1 MLIAFNLAFQERGS
15 PLKKN
20 ELTLLW
26 PFYVTTFTAS
36 SLSVTL
42 PVWVVFFQ
50 RQFSFVEIS
59 CALTLQSVASIL
71 FEIPTGAIAD
81 VFGRKVSVVLGIALQ
96 GLLWLALPFIH
107 LNIVLYAAFFTMG
120 IFRTLESGADSA
132 WVIDWLKEN
141 KRGNLIQDM
150 FIKMQSLSS
159 VGFLVSSL
167 LTTVLLCLLDIRFLF
182 FVQGSGYIIESCV
195 LLFFAKETVR
205 RRKRKKVDKIFRNA
219 VTTTKNGIEFI
230 LKSKPLLY
238 LVMATMFAA
247 GSRNLGCVAWQPLLV
262 GLSMPAG
269 NLGAVLSIASLMGIV
284 APFFSKRLLAR
295 FELETHYLSF
305 TTLIE
310 FVCLAFLY
318 LVNKP
323 FFMLGVIVY
332 SAAMLINDVQ
342 APVSSFYFQSL
353 IPSNIRAT
361 VGSVQSMIFA
371 LFSFFTT
378 IIGGYAMDKKGPK
391 MAIIYFSF
399 FLIPASIFYLKIK
412 GRAVLPVS
420 AHLAT
425 SGAGGRPESQPQACM
440 VEGWIFHTKLLIASK
455 LTAFTSLLPVSFLP
469 QPHPSHRWWSSWRR
483 SVTIIS
489 GRKIWLY
496 HKAEK
501 KRARLVIL
509 PLQGRIVAC

>member
-1 MLIAFNLAFQERGS
+1 M
-15 PLKKN
+15 KKN

-26 PFYVTTFTAS
+26 PFYVTAFTAS
-36 SLSVTL
+36 SLSVALT
-42 PVWVVFFQ
+42 VWVVFFQ

-59 CALTLQSVASIL
+59 FALSLQSVASIL

-81 VFGRKVSVVLGIALQ
+81 VFGRKASVVLGIALQ
-96 GLLWLALPFIH
+96 GLLWLALPFVH

-120 IFRTLESGADSA
+120 IFRTLESGADNA

-159 VGFLVSSL
+159 VGFVVSSL
-167 LTTVLLCLLDIRFLF
+167 LATALLCLLDIKFLF
-182 FVQGSGYIIESCV
+182 FVQGSGYIIESCI

-205 RRKRKKVDKIFRNA
+205 RRKRKKVDKVFRTA
-219 VTTTKNGIEFI
+219 VTTTRTGIEFI

-238 LVMATMFAA
+238 LVMATTFAV

-262 GLSMPAG
+262 GLSLPAG
-269 NLGAVLSIASLMGIV
+269 NLGAVFSIASLMGIV

-295 FELETHYLSF
+295 FKLENHYLSV

-310 FVCLAFLY
+310 FVLLALLY

-323 FFMLGVIVY
+323 FFILGIIVY
-332 SAAMLINDVQ
+332 SAAMLISYVQ

-361 VGSVQSMIFA
+361 VGSVQSMVFA
-371 LFSFFTT
+371 LFSVFIT
-378 IIGGYAMDKKGPK
+378 IIGGYAMDKQGPK
-391 MAIIYFSF
+391 MAMIYFSF
-399 FLIPASIFYLKIK
+399 FLIPAGILYLKIK
-412 GRAVLPVS
+412 GKAVSPVS
-420 AHLAT
+420 AHVAT
-425 SGAGGRPESQPQACM
+425 SGDESRPESRPQVCM
-440 VEGWIFHTKLLIASK
+440 VERWIFHTKLLMASK
-455 LTAFTSLLPVSFLP
+455 VTAFTSLFPVAFLN
-469 QPHPSHRWWSSWRR
+469 QPHPSRRLWSNWRR
-483 SVTIIS
+483 SVTLIS
-489 GRKIWLY
+489 CRNLWLY

-501 KRARLVIL
+501 KRTRLVIL